1 MKLLLENWQKY
12 MNEVA
17 DETTLIRYTI
27 PSGNLFKY
35 ARGAKKEIDDESKTD
50 LPSPYIMPAAGYR
63 EEFWF
68 TEAGFEKY
76 HEFLEKIVE
85 IAERKTGEEATKEEI
100 TLPLDGAKPD
110 YDIPGHERSRYSR
123 FHEDSKV
130 PGLSIDGPAYLAYID
145 EWQVAF
151 YRAKNSGEVNE
162 TPT

>member
-1 MKLLLENWQKY
+1 MKLILENWQKY
-12 MNEVA
+12 MNEVV

-35 ARGAKKEIDDESKTD
+35 ARNVEKEINDKSKTD

-68 TEAGFEKY
+68 TEAGYGKY

-100 TLPLDGAKPD
+100 SLSLEGIKAD
-110 YDIPGHERSRYSR
+110 YDIPSHERSKYSR
-123 FHEDSKV
+123 FHRDSKV
-130 PGLSIDGPAYLAYID
+130 PGLSVDGPAYLAYMD

-151 YRAKNSGEVNE
+151 YRAKKDLRRSK
-162 TPT
+162 